1 MRYIQTKTETNR
13 NRINQKSYLTK
24 FSGFTTIRNMMF
36 VRTGRMLCI
45 TYICNNIE
53 FTVYEHHF
61 YVNFNMNFKNQK
73 DEDGNK

>member
-53 FTVYEHHF
+53 FTVLGASF
-61 YVNFNMNFKNQK
+61 YVEFQYEFQK
-73 DEDGNK
+73 

>member
-1 MRYIQTKTETNR
+1 MRYIQTKTETNS

-45 TYICNNIE
+45 TYICKNIE
-53 FTVYEHHF
+53 FTVYETLIPTI
-61 YVNFNMNFKNQK
+61 
-73 DEDGNK
+73 DGNTLEATFVAVSE

>member
-1 MRYIQTKTETNR
+1 MQYIQMKTETNR

-53 FTVYEHHF
+53 FTV
-61 YVNFNMNFKNQK
+61 
-73 DEDGNK
+73 